1 MNAPLKW
8 ASIGGMGW
16 LSVLLT
22 MPNLKVTTLTK
33 RFGSRLVIDKLS
45 FDATDTIV
53 AVAGRNGSGK
63 TTLMRCLAGLIRP
76 SAGSIEWTF
85 DGSKADREAIRRNV
99 GLAGPWLQ
107 LYREMT
113 CSENLTFLAKLHRL
127 QNGSELVNE
136 TLDWV
141 GLAQQTNTRYGS
153 LSSGQQQRLKI
164 ASAILHRPS
173 ALLLDEPGSNLDEF
187 GTLMVTDIITKWRVQ
202 GRLAIIA
209 SNDSRELDLC
219 DKVVQVTPF

>member
-8 ASIGGMGW
+8 ASIGGMEW
-16 LSVLLT
+16 LSVLLV

-45 FDATDTIV
+45 FDATDTVV

-85 DGSKADREAIRRNV
+85 DGSKADREAIRRKV

-113 CSENLTFLAKLHRL
+113 CGENLTFLAKLHRL
-127 QNGSELVNE
+127 QNGYELVNE

-141 GLAQQTNTRYGS
+141 GLTQQTDTRYGS

-164 ASAILHRPS
+164 ASAILHRPA

-187 GTLMVTDIITKWRVQ
+187 GTLMVTDIINKWRVQ
-202 GRLAIIA
+202 GRLAVIA

-219 DKVVQVTPF
+219 DQVVHVSHI

>member
-16 LSVLLT
+16 LCVLLV

-33 RFGSRLVIDKLS
+33 RFGSQLVIDKLS
-45 FDATDTIV
+45 FDATDTVV
-53 AVAGRNGSGK
+53 AIAGRNGSGK

-76 SAGSIEWTF
+76 SAGTVEWTF
-85 DGSKADREAIRRNV
+85 EGKLADREMVRRNV

-113 CSENLTFLAKLHRL
+113 CRENLNFLAKLHVLPDPQARID
-127 QNGSELVNE
+127 E

-141 GLAQQTNTRYGS
+141 GLTPQASNRYGS

-173 ALLLDEPGSNLDEF
+173 ALLLDEPGSNLDEA
-187 GTLMVTDIITKWRVQ
+187 GTQMIADIITKWRNV
-202 GRLAIIA
+202 GRLAIVA
-209 SNDSRELDLC
+209 SNDTRELELC

>member
-1 MNAPLKW
+1 MAEWDAYPYF
-8 ASIGGMGW
+8 SG
-16 LSVLLT
+16 

-45 FDATDTIV
+45 FDASDSVV
-53 AVAGRNGSGK
+53 AIAGRNGSGK

-85 DGSKADREAIRRNV
+85 DGSPADREMVRRQV

-107 LYREMT
+107 LYREMS
-113 CSENLTFLAKLHRL
+113 CNENLAFLAKLHRL
-127 QNGSELVNE
+127 ADASSRIAE
-136 TLDWV
+136 TLEWV
-141 GLAQQTNTRYGS
+141 GLTHQANSRYGS

-164 ASAILHRPS
+164 ASAIIHRPA
-173 ALLLDEPGSNLDEF
+173 ALLLDEPGSNLDEV
-187 GTLMVTDIITKWRVQ
+187 GTQMVADIISRWHKS
-202 GRLAIIA
+202 GCLAIIA

-219 DKVVQVTPF
+219 DRVINVSSF